1 MWTKRESTEE
11 GSTLRELVEQVSLLA
26 AQTGGTEVFSLAFF
40 IFFLLYSKEISWA
53 CLIKSFSSFL
63 GMFLLFFLCGSLIS
77 LQRRPPQGFET
88 CNGTNESCR
97 LLFSL
102 ILIATLLAA
111 CKPTETF
118 RFSPPAE
125 VEDWIWKISKKWE
138 QSYYPMSA
146 SVVHKLP
153 LRVVRHLFLLIQQL
167 FRMESS

>member
-1 MWTKRESTEE
+1 MIKDVVKFAVTFPDQDKTSLHVDKEGVHRGGEHPQRVGGAGESSRSSN
-11 GSTLRELVEQVSLLA
+11 GRNRGLF
-26 AQTGGTEVFSLAFF
+26 FSFF

-63 GMFLLFFLCGSLIS
+63 GMFLLFLLCGSLIS

-97 LLFSL
+97 LLLSL

-118 RFSPPAE
+118 RFSP
-125 VEDWIWKISKKWE
+125 
-138 QSYYPMSA
+138 
-146 SVVHKLP
+146 
-153 LRVVRHLFLLIQQL
+153 LLSW
-167 FRMESS
+167 RTESGKYLLEEMGAIVLSDECFCSS